1 MKQMTLD
8 EVIPIQ
14 NDHSLH
20 IKDSKGSSEESDQII
35 RIRLPNPTFPE
46 ESRVQALLFAIHF
59 SRFLHEAGY
68 SQIKLNT
75 VNLAIEFKSDRGGE
89 EFLDG
94 LFKEYAERVE
104 DGVFARFEKSAS
116 LSMAGYNYNKS
127 LTSESKIKE
136 VTGYDLKD
144 NGLLDLKDD
153 KNKLSNLLPYRERV
167 LVDALERMRA
177 AMAKKPS
184 RPFVAAEASYSNVCP
199 FCGLPGGKKDKPVR
213 ITTLSSAQKL
223 KWMGKGKV
231 FLVACSRCVC
241 MGNMARITVPWM
253 TQIQTDAK
261 KGSDTL
267 WLVNHFESTKP
278 MLADNDLAKVF
289 EEYREYEY
297 VLLTPR
303 SKPGTKES
311 RDQLFNALVKSPVL
325 SRFLTETIAED
336 TLTGG
341 RILRLKCSALIQKE
355 GSNQAEVEGEYDWK
369 MVHETARF
377 ALACSRVFKGGAVA
391 NTSGTGYQKHLSDS
405 LLVLRD
411 TRSAH
416 DAAIYLI
423 EKITLDSG
431 SDWKLSLGQ
440 VGKLL
445 SISSGKDTKEV
456 LGMID
461 LELMKNPTNK
471 GTDIGMLDHNDGF
484 LRYTAGL
491 LEYRAKQDKQRD
503 SDQVIGDAYSRLYK
517 VREDTKA
524 EIITDFIEFLTD
536 KGGMKSD
543 ILHPEAISMCSQ
555 VLYNFTPDEMRIYAK
570 LLRVYATI
578 YLNSRNVH
586 GDTLA
591 KEVLKELEL
600 Q

>member
-1 MKQMTLD
+1 MTQMTLD
-8 EVIPIQ
+8 EAIPTQ
-14 NDHSLH
+14 TDCSLGA
-20 IKDSKGSSEESDQII
+20 KNSKGSSEESDQII
-35 RIRLPNPTFPE
+35 RIRLPNPTFPD

-59 SRFLHEAGY
+59 SRFLHGAGY
-68 SQIKLNT
+68 TQIKLNT

-89 EFLDG
+89 EFLDE
-94 LFKEYAERVE
+94 LFDEYAESVE
-104 DGVFARFEKSAS
+104 ADVFARFEKSAS
-116 LSMAGYNYNKS
+116 LSMAGYDHASPKTFKS
-127 LTSESKIKE
+127 ELKE
-136 VTGYDLKD
+136 VTGYDLK
-144 NGLLDLKDD
+144 GKQSD
-153 KNKLSNLLPYRERV
+153 KLPYRERV
-167 LVDALERMRA
+167 FVDALKGMRDA
-177 AMAKKPS
+177 VDKKES
-184 RPFVAAEASYSNVCP
+184 RPFVDAEKSYSKICP
-199 FCGLPGGKKDKPVR
+199 FCGLPGGNRGKPIR
-213 ITTLSSAQKL
+213 IMTLSSAEKL
-223 KWMGKGKV
+223 GWRKGKGG
-231 FLVACSRCVC
+231 LVACSRCVC
-241 MGNMARITVPWM
+241 MGNMARITVPWI
-253 TQIQTDAK
+253 TQLQTGAK
-261 KGSDTL
+261 QGSDTL

-278 MLADNDLAKVF
+278 MLVDNDLADVF
-289 EEYREYEY
+289 KEYREYEY
-297 VLLTPR
+297 ILLTPR
-303 SKPGTKES
+303 IRTGIKAS
-311 RDQLFNALVKSPVL
+311 RDQLFNVFVRSPVL
-325 SRFLTETIAED
+325 SRFLTETVAKDDIVEN
-336 TLTGG
+336 
-341 RILRLKCSALIQKE
+341 RILQLKCSALIQKE
-355 GSNQAEVEGEYDWK
+355 GRQAEVEGEYDWK

-391 NTSGTGYQKHLSDS
+391 NASGTGYQKHLSDS

-431 SDWKLSLGQ
+431 TDRKLSLGH
-440 VGKLL
+440 VGELL
-445 SISSGKDTKEV
+445 SISSEKDTKEV
-456 LGMID
+456 LGMMN

-491 LEYRAKQDKQRD
+491 LEYRAKHDKQRD

-543 ILHPEAISMCSQ
+543 ILHPGAVSMCSQ

-578 YLNSRNVH
+578 YLNSWNIH

>member
-8 EVIPIQ
+8 EAIPTQ
-14 NDHSLH
+14 NDHSLRV
-20 IKDSKGSSEESDQII
+20 KDSKGSSEESDQII

-68 SQIKLNT
+68 NQIKLNT

-89 EFLDG
+89 EFLG
-94 LFKEYAERVE
+94 ILFYEYAESVE
-104 DGVFARFEKSAS
+104 DDVFTRFEKSAS

-127 LTSESKIKE
+127 LTSESDIKE
-136 VTGYDLKD
+136 VTGHDLKGYDL
-144 NGLLDLKDD
+144 NE
-153 KNKLSNLLPYRERV
+153 NKLSGMLPYRERV
-167 LVDALERMRA
+167 FVDALKRMRA
-177 AMAKKPS
+177 AIGEKKS
-184 RPFVAAEASYSNVCP
+184 RPFVDAGKSHSKVCP
-199 FCGLPGGKKDKPVR
+199 FCGLGGGKKDKPVR
-213 ITTLSSAQKL
+213 IMTLSSAEKL
-223 KWMGKGKV
+223 WWMKGKKA
-231 FLVACSRCVC
+231 LVACSRCVC

-278 MLADNDLAKVF
+278 MLSGEDLVNVF
-289 EEYREYEY
+289 KEYREYEY

-303 SKPGTKES
+303 SRTGIKAS

-325 SRFLTETIAED
+325 SRFLTETIAKDNIVEN
-336 TLTGG
+336 

-391 NTSGTGYQKHLSDS
+391 NASGAGHQKHLSDS

-416 DAAIYLI
+416 DAVRYLI

-431 SDWKLSLGQ
+431 SDWHLSLKQ
-440 VGKLL
+440 VGALL

-461 LELMKNPTNK
+461 LELMKNPTK
-471 GTDIGMLDHNDGF
+471 KETDIGMLDHNDGF

-503 SDQVIGDAYSRLYK
+503 NDQVIGDAYSRLYK

-536 KGGMKSD
+536 KGGMNSD

-600 Q
+600 R

>member
-8 EVIPIQ
+8 ESIPVQ
-14 NDHSLH
+14 NDHSLRV
-20 IKDSKGSSEESDQII
+20 KDSKGSSEESDQII

-75 VNLAIEFKSDRGGE
+75 VNLVIEFKSDRSGE
-89 EFLDG
+89 EFLDR
-94 LFKEYAERVE
+94 LFHGYAESVE
-104 DGVFARFEKSAS
+104 DDVFTRFEKSAS
-116 LSMAGYNYNKS
+116 LSMAGYDHASPK
-127 LTSESKIKE
+127 TFESELKE
-136 VTGYDLKD
+136 VTGYYDLK
-144 NGLLDLKDD
+144 GKQSD
-153 KNKLSNLLPYRERV
+153 KLPYRERV
-167 LVDALERMRA
+167 FVDALKGMRDA
-177 AMAKKPS
+177 VGKKES
-184 RPFVAAEASYSNVCP
+184 RPFVDAEKSYSKICP
-199 FCGLPGGKKDKPVR
+199 FCGLPGGNRGKPIR
-213 ITTLSSAQKL
+213 IMTLSSAEKL
-223 KWMGKGKV
+223 WWMKGKKA
-231 FLVACSRCVC
+231 LVACSRCVC
-241 MGNMARITVPWM
+241 MGNIARITVPWM
-253 TQIQTDAK
+253 TQIQTSAK
-261 KGSDTL
+261 QGSEYIV

-278 MLADNDLAKVF
+278 MLSGGDLANAF

-297 VLLTPR
+297 ILLTPR
-303 SKPGTKES
+303 RIGSGIKTS
-311 RDQLFNALVKSPVL
+311 RDQLFNVLVQSPVL
-325 SRFLTETIAED
+325 SRFLTEMTAEND
-336 TLTGG
+336 LIGN
-341 RILRLKCSALIQKE
+341 RILQLKCSALIQKV
-355 GSNQAEVEGEYDWK
+355 GRQAEVEGEYDWK

-391 NTSGTGYQKHLSDS
+391 NASGTGYQKHLSDS

-411 TRSAH
+411 TRSAY
-416 DAAIYLI
+416 DAARYLI
-423 EKITLDSG
+423 EKITIDSG
-431 SDWKLSLGQ
+431 SDRHLSLEQ
-440 VGKLL
+440 VGELL

-456 LGMID
+456 LGMMN
-461 LELMKNPTNK
+461 LELMKNPTKK
-471 GTDIGMLDHNDGF
+471 GTDIRMLDHNDGF

-536 KGGMKSD
+536 KGSMKSD

-555 VLYNFTPDEMRIYAK
+555 VLYNFTPDEIRIYAK

-578 YLNSRNVH
+578 YLNSWNVH

-600 Q
+600 R

>member
-1 MKQMTLD
+1 MKQTTLA
-8 EVIPIQ
+8 EILPTQ

-20 IKDSKGSSEESDQII
+20 IKDSKGSSEGSDQII

-59 SRFLHEAGY
+59 SRFLHGAGY
-68 SQIKLNT
+68 TQIKLNT

-89 EFLDG
+89 EFLDE
-94 LFKEYAERVE
+94 LFDEYAESVE

-116 LSMAGYNYNKS
+116 LSMAGYDYASPK
-127 LTSESKIKE
+127 TFESELKE
-136 VTGYDLKD
+136 VTGYDLK
-144 NGLLDLKDD
+144 GKQSG
-153 KNKLSNLLPYRERV
+153 KLPYRERV
-167 LVDALERMRA
+167 FVDALKGMRDA
-177 AMAKKPS
+177 VGKKES
-184 RPFVAAEASYSNVCP
+184 RPFVDAEKSYSKICP
-199 FCGLPGGKKDKPVR
+199 FCGLPGGNRGKPIR
-213 ITTLSSAQKL
+213 IMTLSSAEKL
-223 KWMGKGKV
+223 GWRKGKGG
-231 FLVACSRCVC
+231 LVACSRCVC
-241 MGNMARITVPWM
+241 MGNMARITVPWI
-253 TQIQTDAK
+253 TQLQTGAK
-261 KGSDTL
+261 QGSDTL

-278 MLADNDLAKVF
+278 MLADNDLADVF

-297 VLLTPR
+297 ILLTPR
-303 SKPGTKES
+303 IRTGIKAS
-311 RDQLFNALVKSPVL
+311 RDQLFNVFVRSPVL
-325 SRFLTETIAED
+325 SRFLTETIAND
-336 TLTGG
+336 KLI
-341 RILRLKCSALIQKE
+341 RNRVLQLKCSALIQKE
-355 GSNQAEVEGEYDWK
+355 GRQQAEVEGEYDWK

-377 ALACSRVFKGGAVA
+377 ALACSRVFRGGTIA
-391 NTSGTGYQKHLSDS
+391 NASDTGRQKHLSDS

-416 DAAIYLI
+416 DAARYLT

-431 SDWKLSLGQ
+431 SDRKLSLEQ
-440 VGKLL
+440 VGELL
-445 SISSGKDTKEV
+445 SISSGKDKKEV
-456 LGMID
+456 LEMID
-461 LELMKNPTNK
+461 VELMKNSTRK

-491 LEYRAKQDKQRD
+491 LEHRAKHDERD

-543 ILHPEAISMCSQ
+543 ILRPEAISMCSQ

-578 YLNSRNVH
+578 YLNSRNIH
-586 GDTLA
+586 GDNLA
-591 KEVLKELEL
+591 KEVLKELKLE
-600 Q
+600 

>member
-1 MKQMTLD
+1 MTQMTLD
-8 EVIPIQ
+8 EAFPTQ
-14 NDHSLH
+14 TDCSLGA
-20 IKDSKGSSEESDQII
+20 KNSNRSSEESDQII
-35 RIRLPNPTFPE
+35 RIRLPNPTFPD

-59 SRFLHEAGY
+59 SRFLHGAGY
-68 SQIKLNT
+68 TQIKLNT

-89 EFLDG
+89 EFLDE
-94 LFKEYAERVE
+94 LFDEYAESVE
-104 DGVFARFEKSAS
+104 ADVFARFEKSAS
-116 LSMAGYNYNKS
+116 LSMAGYDHASPKTFKS
-127 LTSESKIKE
+127 ELKE
-136 VTGYDLKD
+136 VTGYDLK
-144 NGLLDLKDD
+144 GKQSD
-153 KNKLSNLLPYRERV
+153 KLPYRERV
-167 LVDALERMRA
+167 FVDALKGMRDA
-177 AMAKKPS
+177 VGKKES
-184 RPFVAAEASYSNVCP
+184 RPFVDAEKSYSKICP
-199 FCGLPGGKKDKPVR
+199 FCGLPGGNRGKPIR
-213 ITTLSSAQKL
+213 IMTLSSAEKL
-223 KWMGKGKV
+223 GWRKGKGG
-231 FLVACSRCVC
+231 LVACSRCVC
-241 MGNMARITVPWM
+241 MGNMARITVPWI
-253 TQIQTDAK
+253 TQLQTGAK
-261 KGSDTL
+261 QGSDTL

-278 MLADNDLAKVF
+278 MLVDNDLADVF
-289 EEYREYEY
+289 KEYREYEY
-297 VLLTPR
+297 ILLTPR
-303 SKPGTKES
+303 IRTGIKAS
-311 RDQLFNALVKSPVL
+311 RDQLFNVFVRSPVL
-325 SRFLTETIAED
+325 SRFLTETVAKDDIVEN
-336 TLTGG
+336 
-341 RILRLKCSALIQKE
+341 RILQLKCSALIQKE
-355 GSNQAEVEGEYDWK
+355 GRQAEVEGEYDWK

-391 NTSGTGYQKHLSDS
+391 NASGTGYQKHLSDS

-431 SDWKLSLGQ
+431 TDRKLSLGH
-440 VGKLL
+440 VGELL
-445 SISSGKDTKEV
+445 SISSEKDTKEV
-456 LGMID
+456 LGMMN

-491 LEYRAKQDKQRD
+491 LEYRAKHDKQRD

-578 YLNSRNVH
+578 YLNSWNTH
-586 GDTLA
+586 GDNLA

-600 Q
+600 K

>member
-1 MKQMTLD
+1 MKQTTLD
-8 EVIPIQ
+8 EAIPIQ
-14 NDHSLH
+14 NDHSLR
-20 IKDSKGSSEESDQII
+20 IKDSKGASEESDQII

-59 SRFLHEAGY
+59 SRFLHESGY

-89 EFLDG
+89 EFLDE
-94 LFKEYAERVE
+94 LFDEYAESVE

-116 LSMAGYNYNKS
+116 LSMAGYDHASPKTFEAE
-127 LTSESKIKE
+127 LKE
-136 VTGYDLKD
+136 VTGYDLEGKQS
-144 NGLLDLKDD
+144 D
-153 KNKLSNLLPYRERV
+153 KLPYRERV
-167 LVDALERMRA
+167 FVDALKGMRDA
-177 AMAKKPS
+177 VGKKES
-184 RPFVAAEASYSNVCP
+184 RPFVDAEKPYSKICP
-199 FCGLPGGKKDKPVR
+199 FCGLSGGNRGKPIR
-213 ITTLSSAQKL
+213 IMTLSSAEKL
-223 KWMGKGKV
+223 GWRKGKGG
-231 FLVACSRCVC
+231 LVACSRCVC
-241 MGNMARITVPWM
+241 MGNIARITVPWI
-253 TQIQTDAK
+253 TQLQTGAK
-261 KGSDTL
+261 QGSDTL

-278 MLADNDLAKVF
+278 MLVDNDLAEVF
-289 EEYREYEY
+289 KEYREYEY
-297 VLLTPR
+297 ILLTPR
-303 SKPGTKES
+303 IRTGIKAS
-311 RDQLFNALVKSPVL
+311 RDQLFNVFVRSPVL
-325 SRFLTETIAED
+325 SRFLTETIAKND
-336 TLTGG
+336 
-341 RILRLKCSALIQKE
+341 RIENRVLQLKCSALIQKE
-355 GSNQAEVEGEYDWK
+355 GRQAEVEGEYDWK

-391 NTSGTGYQKHLSDS
+391 NASGTGYQKHLSDS

-411 TRSAH
+411 TRSAYG
-416 DAAIYLI
+416 AARYLI

-431 SDWKLSLGQ
+431 PDRKLSLEQ
-440 VGKLL
+440 VGELL
-445 SISSGKDTKEV
+445 SISSGRAKKEV
-456 LGMID
+456 LEMID
-461 LELMKNPTNK
+461 LELMKNPTKK
-471 GTDIGMLDHNDGF
+471 GTDIRMLDHNDGF

-578 YLNSRNVH
+578 YHNSWNVH
-586 GDTLA
+586 GDNLA

>member
-1 MKQMTLD
+1 MKQTTLD
-8 EVIPIQ
+8 EILPTQ

-20 IKDSKGSSEESDQII
+20 IKDSKGSSEGSDQII

-59 SRFLHEAGY
+59 SRFLHGAGY
-68 SQIKLNT
+68 TQIKLNT

-89 EFLDG
+89 AFLDE
-94 LFKEYAERVE
+94 LFDEYVGSVE

-116 LSMAGYNYNKS
+116 LSMAGYDYASPK
-127 LTSESKIKE
+127 TFESELKE
-136 VTGYDLKD
+136 VTGYDLE
-144 NGLLDLKDD
+144 GRQSD
-153 KNKLSNLLPYRERV
+153 KLPYRERV
-167 LVDALERMRA
+167 FVDALKGMRDA
-177 AMAKKPS
+177 VGKKES
-184 RPFVAAEASYSNVCP
+184 RPFVDVEKSYSKICP
-199 FCGLPGGKKDKPVR
+199 FCGLPGGNRGKPIR
-213 ITTLSSAQKL
+213 IMTLSSAEKL
-223 KWMGKGKV
+223 GWGKGKGG
-231 FLVACSRCVC
+231 LVACSRCVC
-241 MGNMARITVPWM
+241 MGNMARITVPWI
-253 TQIQTDAK
+253 TQLQTGAK
-261 KGSDTL
+261 QGSDTL

-278 MLADNDLAKVF
+278 MLVDNDLADVF
-289 EEYREYEY
+289 KEYREYEY
-297 VLLTPR
+297 ILLTPR
-303 SKPGTKES
+303 IRTGIKAS
-311 RDQLFNALVKSPVL
+311 RDQLFNVFVRSPVL
-325 SRFLTETIAED
+325 SRFLTETIAKD
-336 TLTGG
+336 D
-341 RILRLKCSALIQKE
+341 RIENRVLQLKCSALIQKE
-355 GSNQAEVEGEYDWK
+355 GRQAEVEGEYDWK

-391 NTSGTGYQKHLSDS
+391 NASGTGYQKHLSDS

-416 DAAIYLI
+416 DAARYLI

-431 SDWKLSLGQ
+431 PDRKLSLGQ
-440 VGKLL
+440 VGELL
-445 SISSGKDTKEV
+445 SMSSGKDKKEV
-456 LGMID
+456 VEMID
-461 LELMKNPTNK
+461 LELMKNPTKK

-491 LEYRAKQDKQRD
+491 LEYRAKHDKQRD

-517 VREDTKA
+517 VREDTQA

-536 KGGMKSD
+536 KGGIKSD

-555 VLYNFTPDEMRIYAK
+555 VLYKFTPDEIRIYAK

-578 YLNSRNVH
+578 YLNSWNIH
-586 GDTLA
+586 GDNLA

>member
-1 MKQMTLD
+1 MRDAVGK
-8 EVIPIQ
+8 
-14 NDHSLH
+14 
-20 IKDSKGSSEESDQII
+20 KK
-35 RIRLPNPTFPE
+35 
-46 ESRVQALLFAIHF
+46 SR
-59 SRFLHEAGY
+59 R
-68 SQIKLNT
+68 
-75 VNLAIEFKSDRGGE
+75 
-89 EFLDG
+89 
-94 LFKEYAERVE
+94 
-104 DGVFARFEKSAS
+104 EK
-116 LSMAGYNYNKS
+116 K
-127 LTSESKIKE
+127 
-136 VTGYDLKD
+136 
-144 NGLLDLKDD
+144 
-153 KNKLSNLLPYRERV
+153 
-167 LVDALERMRA
+167 
-177 AMAKKPS
+177 S
-184 RPFVAAEASYSNVCP
+184 RPFVDAGKSYSEVCP
-199 FCGLPGGKKDKPVR
+199 FCGISGGVQGEKITPIR
-213 ITTLSSAQKL
+213 IMTLSSAQKL
-223 KWMGKGKV
+223 KWMGKRKV

-253 TQIQTDAK
+253 TQIQTNAK
-261 KGSDTL
+261 EGSDTL

-278 MLADNDLAKVF
+278 MLTDNDLANVF
-289 EEYREYEY
+289 KEYREYEY

-303 SKPGTKES
+303 IITEIKAS

-325 SRFLTETIAED
+325 SRFLTETIAKD
-336 TLTGG
+336 NLTGD

-377 ALACSRVFKGGAVA
+377 ALACSRVFRGGAIA
-391 NTSGTGYQKHLSDS
+391 NASGTGRNKHLSNS

-416 DAAIYLI
+416 DAARYLI
-423 EKITLDSG
+423 EKLTLDSG
-431 SDWKLSLGQ
+431 SDWHLSLKQ
-440 VGKLL
+440 VGELR

-461 LELMKNPTNK
+461 LELMKNPTKK
-471 GTDIGMLDHNDGF
+471 GTDIRMLDHNDGF
-484 LRYTAGL
+484 LRYTAGVL
-491 LEYRAKQDKQRD
+491 AYRAKLEEDKLKHRAELGGRA

-524 EIITDFIEFLTD
+524 ETITDFIEFLTD

-578 YLNSRNVH
+578 YREPWTIH

>member
-1 MKQMTLD
+1 MKQMTLN
-8 EVIPIQ
+8 EAIPIQ
-14 NDHSLH
+14 NDHPLH
-20 IKDSKGSSEESDQII
+20 IKDPKGSSEESDQLI

-59 SRFLHEAGY
+59 SRFLFHERGY

-89 EFLDG
+89 AFLDE
-94 LFKEYAERVE
+94 LFDEYAESVE

-116 LSMAGYNYNKS
+116 LSMAGYDYASPK
-127 LTSESKIKE
+127 TFESELKE
-136 VTGYDLKD
+136 VTGYDLK
-144 NGLLDLKDD
+144 GKQSG
-153 KNKLSNLLPYRERV
+153 KLPYRERV
-167 LVDALERMRA
+167 FVDALKGMRDA
-177 AMAKKPS
+177 VGKKES
-184 RPFVAAEASYSNVCP
+184 RPFVDAEMSYSKICP
-199 FCGLPGGKKDKPVR
+199 FCGLPGGNRGKPIR
-213 ITTLSSAQKL
+213 IMTLSSAEKL
-223 KWMGKGKV
+223 GWSKGKGG
-231 FLVACSRCVC
+231 LVACSRCVC
-241 MGNMARITVPWM
+241 MGNMARITVPWI
-253 TQIQTDAK
+253 TQLQTGAK
-261 KGSDTL
+261 QGSDTL

-278 MLADNDLAKVF
+278 MLVDSDLADVF
-289 EEYREYEY
+289 KEYREYEY
-297 VLLTPR
+297 ILLTPR
-303 SKPGTKES
+303 IRTGIKAS
-311 RDQLFNALVKSPVL
+311 RDQLFNVFVRSPVL
-325 SRFLTETIAED
+325 SRFLTETIAKD
-336 TLTGG
+336 N
-341 RILRLKCSALIQKE
+341 RIENRVLQLKCSALIQKE
-355 GSNQAEVEGEYDWK
+355 GRQAEVEGEYDWK

-391 NTSGTGYQKHLSDS
+391 NASGTGYRKHLSDS

-411 TRSAH
+411 TRSAY
-416 DAAIYLI
+416 DAARYLI
-423 EKITLDSG
+423 EKTTLDSG
-431 SDWKLSLGQ
+431 SDRRLSLEQ

-461 LELMKNPTNK
+461 LELMKNPIKK

-491 LEYRAKQDKQRD
+491 LKYRAKHDKQRD
-503 SDQVIGDAYSRLYK
+503 SDQVIGDAYSRLYR

>member
-1 MKQMTLD
+1 MKQTTFD
-8 EVIPIQ
+8 EIVPTQ
-14 NDHSLH
+14 TDRSLGA
-20 IKDSKGSSEESDQII
+20 KNSKRSSEESDQII

-59 SRFLHEAGY
+59 SRFLQGVGY

-75 VNLAIEFKSDRGGE
+75 VNLAIEFKSDRSGE
-89 EFLDG
+89 EFLDE
-94 LFKEYAERVE
+94 LFYKYAESVE

-116 LSMAGYNYNKS
+116 LSMTGYDYASPK
-127 LTSESKIKE
+127 TFESELKE
-136 VTGYDLKD
+136 VTGYDLK
-144 NGLLDLKDD
+144 GKQSD
-153 KNKLSNLLPYRERV
+153 KLPYRERV
-167 LVDALERMRA
+167 FVDALKGMRDA
-177 AMAKKPS
+177 VDKKES
-184 RPFVAAEASYSNVCP
+184 RPFVDAEKSYSKVCP
-199 FCGLPGGKKDKPVR
+199 FCGLPGGNRGKPIR
-213 ITTLSSAQKL
+213 IMTLSSAEKL
-223 KWMGKGKV
+223 GWRKGKSA
-231 FLVACSRCVC
+231 LVACSRCVC
-241 MGNMARITVPWM
+241 MGNMARITVPWI
-253 TQIQTDAK
+253 TQLQTGAK
-261 KGSDTL
+261 QGSDTL

-278 MLADNDLAKVF
+278 MLMDNDLAEVF
-289 EEYREYEY
+289 KEYREYEY
-297 VLLTPR
+297 ILLTPR
-303 SKPGTKES
+303 IRTGIKAS
-311 RDQLFNALVKSPVL
+311 RDQLFNVFVRSPVL

-336 TLTGG
+336 NFTGD

-355 GSNQAEVEGEYDWK
+355 GSNQAEVEGEYDWN

-377 ALACSRVFKGGAVA
+377 ALACSRVFRGGAIA
-391 NTSGTGYQKHLSDS
+391 NASGTGYQKHLSDS

-411 TRSAH
+411 TRSAY
-416 DAAIYLI
+416 DAARYLI

-431 SDWKLSLGQ
+431 SDRKLSLEQ

-445 SISSGKDTKEV
+445 STSSGKDTKEV
-456 LGMID
+456 LEMVNLD
-461 LELMKNPTNK
+461 LMKNPTNK

-491 LEYRAKQDKQRD
+491 LEYRARQDKQRD

-536 KGGMKSD
+536 KGGMKSNISN

-570 LLRVYATI
+570 LLRIYATI
-578 YLNSRNVH
+578 YSNSWNVR

>member
-8 EVIPIQ
+8 ESIPVQ
-14 NDHSLH
+14 NDHSLRV
-20 IKDSKGSSEESDQII
+20 KDSKGSSEESDQII

-75 VNLAIEFKSDRGGE
+75 VNLVIEFKSDRSGE
-89 EFLDG
+89 EFLDR
-94 LFKEYAERVE
+94 LFHGYAESVE
-104 DGVFARFEKSAS
+104 DDVFTRFEKSAS
-116 LSMAGYNYNKS
+116 LSMAGYDHASPK
-127 LTSESKIKE
+127 TFESELKE
-136 VTGYDLKD
+136 VTGYYDLK
-144 NGLLDLKDD
+144 GKQSD
-153 KNKLSNLLPYRERV
+153 KLPYRERV
-167 LVDALERMRA
+167 FVDALKGMRDA
-177 AMAKKPS
+177 VGKKES
-184 RPFVAAEASYSNVCP
+184 RPFVDAEKSYSKICP
-199 FCGLPGGKKDKPVR
+199 FCGLPGGNRGKPIR
-213 ITTLSSAQKL
+213 IMTLSSAEKL
-223 KWMGKGKV
+223 WWMKGKKA
-231 FLVACSRCVC
+231 LVACSRCVC
-241 MGNMARITVPWM
+241 MGNIARITVPWM
-253 TQIQTDAK
+253 TQIQTSAK
-261 KGSDTL
+261 QGSEYIV

-278 MLADNDLAKVF
+278 MLSGGDLANAF

-297 VLLTPR
+297 ILLTPR
-303 SKPGTKES
+303 RIGSGIKTS
-311 RDQLFNALVKSPVL
+311 RDQLFNVLVQSPVL
-325 SRFLTETIAED
+325 SRFLTEMTAEND
-336 TLTGG
+336 LIGN
-341 RILRLKCSALIQKE
+341 RILQLKCSALIQKV
-355 GSNQAEVEGEYDWK
+355 GRQAEVEGEYDWK

-391 NTSGTGYQKHLSDS
+391 NASGTGYQKHLSDS

-411 TRSAH
+411 TRSAY
-416 DAAIYLI
+416 DAARYLI
-423 EKITLDSG
+423 EKITIDSG
-431 SDWKLSLGQ
+431 SDRHLSLEQ
-440 VGKLL
+440 VGELL

-456 LGMID
+456 LGMMN
-461 LELMKNPTNK
+461 LELMKNPTKK
-471 GTDIGMLDHNDGF
+471 GTDIRMLDHNDGF

-536 KGGMKSD
+536 KGSMKSD

-555 VLYNFTPDEMRIYAK
+555 VLYNFTLDEIRIYAK

-578 YLNSRNVH
+578 YLNSWNVH

-600 Q
+600 R

>member
-8 EVIPIQ
+8 ESIPVQ
-14 NDHSLH
+14 NDHSLRV
-20 IKDSKGSSEESDQII
+20 KDSKGSSEESDQII

-75 VNLAIEFKSDRGGE
+75 VNLVIEFKSDRSGE
-89 EFLDG
+89 EFLDR
-94 LFKEYAERVE
+94 LFHEYAESIE
-104 DGVFARFEKSAS
+104 DDVFTRFEKSAS

-127 LTSESKIKE
+127 LTSESDIKE
-136 VTGYDLKD
+136 VTGHDLKGYDLTE
-144 NGLLDLKDD
+144 
-153 KNKLSNLLPYRERV
+153 NKLSGMLPYRERV
-167 LVDALERMRA
+167 FVDALKRMRA
-177 AMAKKPS
+177 AVGEKKS
-184 RPFVAAEASYSNVCP
+184 RPFVDAGKSHSKVCP
-199 FCGLPGGKKDKPVR
+199 FCGLGGGKKDKPVR
-213 ITTLSSAQKL
+213 IMTLSSAEKL
-223 KWMGKGKV
+223 WWMKGKTA
-231 FLVACSRCVC
+231 LVACSRCVC

-278 MLADNDLAKVF
+278 MLSGEDLVNVF
-289 EEYREYEY
+289 KEYREYEY

-303 SKPGTKES
+303 SKTGIKAS

-325 SRFLTETIAED
+325 SRFLTETIAKDNIVEN
-336 TLTGG
+336 

-391 NTSGTGYQKHLSDS
+391 NASGAGYQKHLSDS

-411 TRSAH
+411 TRSAY
-416 DAAIYLI
+416 DAARYLI
-423 EKITLDSG
+423 DKITLDSG
-431 SDWKLSLGQ
+431 SDRHLSLEQ
-440 VGKLL
+440 VGELL

-456 LGMID
+456 LGMMD
-461 LELMKNPTNK
+461 LELMKNPTKK
-471 GTDIGMLDHNDGF
+471 GTDIRMLDHNDGF

-536 KGGMKSD
+536 KGSMKSD

-555 VLYNFTPDEMRIYAK
+555 VLYNFTPDEIRIYAK

-578 YLNSRNVH
+578 YLNSWNVH

-600 Q
+600 R

>member
-8 EVIPIQ
+8 EMLSTQ

-20 IKDSKGSSEESDQII
+20 IKDLKGSSKGSDQII

-59 SRFLHEAGY
+59 SRFLQGAGY
-68 SQIKLNT
+68 TQIKLNT
-75 VNLAIEFKSDRGGE
+75 VNLAIEFKSDRSGE

-94 LFKEYAERVE
+94 LFDKYAERVE

-116 LSMAGYNYNKS
+116 LSMAGYDYASPK
-127 LTSESKIKE
+127 TFESELKE
-136 VTGYDLKD
+136 VTGYDLEGKQS
-144 NGLLDLKDD
+144 D
-153 KNKLSNLLPYRERV
+153 KLPYRERV
-167 LVDALERMRA
+167 FVDALKGMRDA
-177 AMAKKPS
+177 VDKKES
-184 RPFVAAEASYSNVCP
+184 RPFVDAEKFYSKICP
-199 FCGLPGGKKDKPVR
+199 FCGLSGGNRGKPIR
-213 ITTLSSAQKL
+213 IMTLSSAEKL
-223 KWMGKGKV
+223 GWRKGKGG
-231 FLVACSRCVC
+231 LVACSRCVC
-241 MGNMARITVPWM
+241 MGNVARITVPWI
-253 TQIQTDAK
+253 TQLQTGAK
-261 KGSDTL
+261 QGSDTL

-278 MLADNDLAKVF
+278 MLTDNDLAEVF
-289 EEYREYEY
+289 KEYREYEY

-303 SKPGTKES
+303 IRTGIKAS
-311 RDQLFNALVKSPVL
+311 RDQLFNVFVRSPVL

-336 TLTGG
+336 NFTGD

-355 GSNQAEVEGEYDWK
+355 GSNQAEVEGEYDWN

-377 ALACSRVFKGGAVA
+377 ALACSRVFRGGAIA
-391 NTSGTGYQKHLSDS
+391 NASGTGYQKHLSDS

-411 TRSAH
+411 TRSAY
-416 DAAIYLI
+416 DAARYLI
-423 EKITLDSG
+423 EKITLDFG
-431 SDWKLSLGQ
+431 SDRKLSLEQ

-456 LGMID
+456 LEMVN

-491 LEYRAKQDKQRD
+491 LEYRAIQDKQRD

-536 KGGMKSD
+536 KGGMKSNISN

-570 LLRVYATI
+570 LLRIYATI
-578 YLNSRNVH
+578 YSNSWNVR